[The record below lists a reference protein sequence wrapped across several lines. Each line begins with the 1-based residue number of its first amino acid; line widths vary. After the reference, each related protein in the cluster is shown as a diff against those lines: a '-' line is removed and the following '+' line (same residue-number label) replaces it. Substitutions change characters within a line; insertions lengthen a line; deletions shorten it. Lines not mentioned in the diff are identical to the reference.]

1 MGQVSTQ
8 KGQAFGGERERC
20 LPLIACRSPAG
31 SLEYGLIY
39 KAMRGGVES
48 QGPGVTAGSRT
59 LVCARP
65 ADGRIQQAFPR
76 KFTAG
81 DVWLS
86 PSNHGRKGVQTWYGS
101 CSNKRRWFADTPSVN
116 YDIR

>member
-20 LPLIACRSPAG
+20 LLLIACRSPAG
-31 SLEYGLIY
+31 SLEYGLFY
-39 KAMRGGVES
+39 EAMRGGVES
-48 QGPGVTAGSRT
+48 RGPGVTAGSRT

-81 DVWLS
+81 DAWLS
-86 PSNHGRKGVQTWYGS
+86 PSDYGRKGGTDYAHYNRL
-101 CSNKRRWFADTPSVN
+101 CFADTPSIN
-116 YDIR
+116 C

>member
-8 KGQAFGGERERC
+8 RGQAFGGERERG
-20 LPLIACRSPAG
+20 LQLIACRSPAG
-31 SLEYGLIY
+31 SLEYGLFY

-81 DVWLS
+81 DAWLS
-86 PSNHGRKGVQTWYGS
+86 RQTMDEKVVRKVVRIMLTTIGYAS
-101 CSNKRRWFADTPSVN
+101 PIHLR
-116 YDIR
+116 